1 MTRPVVLITGAARG
15 IGRAIADNLATD
27 HDIAITYLTAA
38 TEAAVFLSENP
49 TSFVRQADLTTC
61 PATELIDE
69 IMDRFGRIDG
79 LVNNAGTVQN
89 ATLEEYDA
97 QTAAHIMQ
105 MNALVPLGLIA
116 AAAPHMKPG
125 ASIVNI
131 TSINAKYPP
140 AGAPVFGASKAA
152 LDSLTKSCAKALGPK
167 GIRINA
173 LAPGAIERDHAPRSP
188 ELRALFEKDTAL
200 GDLATTQQ
208 VATTTRFL
216 LSDAASGITGDTI
229 SVSAGYR
236 L

>member
-15 IGRAIADNLATD
+15 IGRAIADNLAVD
-27 HDIAITYLTAA
+27 HDIAITYHTAA
-38 TEAAVFLSENP
+38 PEAAVFLSDNP
-49 TSFVRQADLTTC
+49 SALVRQADLASTP
-61 PATELIDE
+61 PADLIAE
-69 IMDRFGRIDG
+69 VMDQFGRIDG
-79 LVNNAGTVQN
+79 LVNNAGTIQN
-89 ATLEEYDA
+89 TSLDDYDP
-97 QTAAHIMQ
+97 QAAAYIMQ

-116 AAAPHMKPG
+116 AAAPHMLPG

-140 AGAPVFGASKAA
+140 VGAPVYGASKAA

-173 LAPGAIERDHAPRSP
+173 LAPGAVERDYAPRP
-188 ELRALFEKDTAL
+188 QDLIAQFEKDTAM
-200 GDLATTQQ
+200 GQLATDAQIAQ
-208 VATTTRFL
+208 TTRFL

-229 SVSAGYR
+229 TVSAGYR